1 MCETLMRELAGRGTC
16 KCSLVFTGLFA
27 NIAEI
32 RALSGHAPA
41 AFLRPHS
48 LPCPR
53 AVYVLH
59 PCHLHSN
66 SQRNV
71 RLAGQCT
78 SMTSL
83 GFNFFATSSFGFDAA
98 DVTPVCRTAEL
109 PNGVPPNDAVRRS
122 VTTMCPHQRP
132 PLVFAR
138 LPSSHS
144 SRTLHTNLVKHF
156 EYASFT
162 AEFCRPQSGGIVSAR
177 ETL

>member
-78 SMTSL
+78 YNDQF
-83 GFNFFATSSFGFDAA
+83 GFQLLRNFFVWIRRRRCDAGLQ
-98 DVTPVCRTAEL
+98 DCRAAKW
-109 PNGVPPNDAVRRS
+109 G
-122 VTTMCPHQRP
+122 
-132 PLVFAR
+132 
-138 LPSSHS
+138 
-144 SRTLHTNLVKHF
+144 
-156 EYASFT
+156 AS
-162 AEFCRPQSGGIVSAR
+162 ERCSPQVGYDDVSASTTAPSLCQAAQFSLFPNLAYQSR